1 MIPFKNYWIF
11 YMHAYVYQ
19 YICIYASA
27 YIYINI
33 YTHIHIH
40 VGLPQGV
47 IIQKHGCCLPRILP
61 ASALPD
67 RPASAASAQGSTSMG
82 SNISLPPAASNMWN
96 DGPWRFSSW
105 WWWNN
110 GNGVC
115 GVFYVSFVTSVR
127 IWMEYRHVWFVSWFW
142 TWKIIQQLADWQ

>member
-1 MIPFKNYWIF
+1 MIYSRWYPSKLLDFLYACICISIH
-11 YMHAYVYQ
+11 M
-19 YICIYASA
+19 YICICI
-27 YIYINI
+27 YIYI

-82 SNISLPPAASNMWN
+82 SNISLPPAAQQHVKRKPQAVFLH
-96 DGPWRFSSW
+96 DG
-105 WWWNN
+105 
-110 GNGVC
+110 GETMGM

-127 IWMEYRHVWFVSWFW
+127 IWWNIGMYDLFLDFEDC
-142 TWKIIQQLADWQ
+142 IIQQLADWQ